1 MAGMIRDRFPTIR
14 QGIDTAAGWP
24 SSPFIDA
31 PAQLRDR
38 PPSRTVG
45 RVSYTVLSPDH
56 VVESTLEI
64 KKSVFLTTV
73 TRVETEEQ
81 AREFIDQG
89 AAPIAL
95 PGTMSARSSWTRC
108 APPNVPATTASPRE
122 PPVCPPWRHS

>member
-14 QGIDTAAGWP
+14 QGIDTEAGWP

-31 PAQLRDR
+31 LAQLRDG

-73 TRVETEEQ
+73 TRVETE
-81 AREFIDQG
+81 
-89 AAPIAL
+89 
-95 PGTMSARSSWTRC
+95 
-108 APPNVPATTASPRE
+108 
-122 PPVCPPWRHS
+122 